1 MRMAR
6 IAVTAVFALNGVIE
20 ASWAARVPAVAR
32 QVNAGPGGLGLAL
45 LGTSIGM
52 IVAAPI
58 AARLC
63 ARFGARMIVA
73 ISGVGCVI
81 ALPLLGLV
89 TSIAWLGAALLLL
102 GASIGTLDVA
112 MNIGAVAVI
121 RALDRPLMPV
131 FHSAFSFGGLVG
143 SLAAGGAAAL
153 NYSPLRHF
161 LIIAVA
167 GLVLLAVLTRAVP
180 TTHPAARVTERH
192 GPPPYRR
199 KLLWYLAAIALCSA
213 IAEGA
218 CANWLALFLVRDR
231 GLADGVAAT
240 GYATFSLAMA
250 ISRLS
255 GERLGHR
262 WSGYRLL
269 ACGTT
274 LACGGLLLAVLLPDG
289 VAAYAGFALAGLGL
303 AFGFP
308 VTLDLA
314 GAAGRRAD
322 SSGGERE
329 LGFVTTVAYSAFL
342 AGPPIVGGIA
352 QATNLAVAFGVV
364 AVIVALSVPS
374 VLGARHAQRTEAA
387 TLPK

>member
-1 MRMAR
+1 MAR
-6 IAVTAVFALNGVIE
+6 IAVTAVFGLNGVIE

-32 QVNAGPGGLGLAL
+32 HVDAGPGALGVAL

-58 AARLC
+58 AARLS

-89 TSIAWLGAALLLL
+89 SSVAWLGAALLLL
-102 GASIGTLDVA
+102 GACIGTLDVS
-112 MNIGAVAVI
+112 MNIAAVAVI

-131 FHSAFSFGGLVG
+131 FHSAFSFGGLIG
-143 SLAAGGAAAL
+143 SLAAALAAAE

-161 LIIAVA
+161 LIVAIA

-180 TTHPAARVTERH
+180 TTHPAVRVATRQ

-199 KLLWYLAAIALCSA
+199 KLLWFLAAIALCSA

-218 CANWLALFLVRDR
+218 CANWLALFLVHDR
-231 GLADGVAAT
+231 GLADGLAAT
-240 GYATFSLAMA
+240 GYATFSLTMA

-255 GERLGHR
+255 GERLQRR
-262 WSGYRLL
+262 WGGYRLL

-274 LACGGLLLAVLLPDG
+274 LACGGLLIAVLVPVG

-308 VTLDLA
+308 VPMELA
-314 GAAGRRAD
+314 SAAGRRAD

-329 LGFVTTVAYSAFL
+329 LGFVTTLAYSAFL
-342 AGPPIVGGIA
+342 GGPPVVGGIA

-364 AVIVALSVPS
+364 AVIVALSVPA
-374 VLGARHAQRTEAA
+374 VLGARHAQRAEAA
-387 TLPK
+387 SLAE

>member
-6 IAVTAVFALNGVIE
+6 IAVTLVFGLNGVIE
-20 ASWAARVPAVAR
+20 ASWATRVPAVAR
-32 QVNAGPGGLGLAL
+32 QVDAGPGGLGLAL

-52 IVAAPI
+52 IVFAPI

-143 SLAAGGAAAL
+143 ALAAGQAAAW

-161 LIIAVA
+161 LIIALA
-167 GLVLLAVLTRAVP
+167 CLVLLAVVSKAVP
-180 TTHPAARVTERH
+180 TTHPAARVATH
-192 GPPPYRR
+192 QCPPPYRR
-199 KLLWYLAAIALCSA
+199 KLLWFLAAIALCSA

-231 GLADGVAAT
+231 GLADGLAAT

-255 GERLGHR
+255 GERLQRR
-262 WSGYRLL
+262 WGGYRLL
-269 ACGTT
+269 ACGTS
-274 LACGGLLLAVLLPDG
+274 LACGGLLVAVLVPVG
-289 VAAYAGFALAGLGL
+289 IAAYAGFALAGLGL

-308 VTLDLA
+308 VTLGLA
-314 GAAGRRAD
+314 SAAGRRAD

-329 LGFVTTVAYSAFL
+329 LGFVTTLAYSAFL
-342 AGPPIVGGIA
+342 GGPPVVGGIA
-352 QATNLAVAFGVV
+352 QATNLAVAFGAV
-364 AVIVALSVPS
+364 AVIVALSVPA
-374 VLGARHAQRTEAA
+374 VFGARHAQRVETASLGE
-387 TLPK
+387 